1 MCTGKKI
8 LFLLSAFFSFLLV
21 TPSNAQTIPEVP
33 AQYGEII
40 YRFNEK
46 NPSQIFI
53 IGIGHRDALTCRN
66 GENTSRVQAEIYK
79 IGDWLIHHQGVEL
92 VLPEGFFQKTRQ
104 PTLKKKNFNVP
115 ERGSSCAPIQMAVLE
130 KRLSDNKNLCQ
141 CGDAIKRES
150 FLEITSN

>member
-8 LFLLSAFFSFLLV
+8 LFLLSAFFSSFLLV

-33 AQYGEII
+33 AQYGEIV

-92 VLPEGFFQKTRQ
+92 VLPEGFF
-104 PTLKKKNFNVP
+104 KNPSAN
-115 ERGSSCAPIQMAVLE
+115 IE
-130 KRLSDNKNLCQ
+130 KRISTLRKEEAAAHPYRWRSWKKGSPTTKSMSMRRCY
-141 CGDAIKRES
+141 
-150 FLEITSN
+150 